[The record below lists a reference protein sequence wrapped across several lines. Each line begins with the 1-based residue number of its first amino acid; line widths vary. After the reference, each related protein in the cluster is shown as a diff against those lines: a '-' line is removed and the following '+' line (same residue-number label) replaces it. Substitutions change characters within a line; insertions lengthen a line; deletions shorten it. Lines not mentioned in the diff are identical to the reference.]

1 MSVEA
6 LAQKFAESQKV
17 KKQKPYQKVDHQF
30 IKVISMILHYQK
42 KELDLT
48 ITADQPVVRKFDI
61 NNHAAIRQSE
71 LKNFRISNMEELEML
86 KQKDTTKWPKYV
98 VMNKIMRKIE
108 QETRIQREDYDQ
120 LYEDKN
126 GPKIDKIDE
135 TLFEKQQKLN
145 QMNQEFERL
154 KNRQF

>member
-1 MSVEA
+1 
-6 LAQKFAESQKV
+6 
-17 KKQKPYQKVDHQF
+17 
-30 IKVISMILHYQK
+30 
-42 KELDLT
+42 
-48 ITADQPVVRKFDI
+48 
-61 NNHAAIRQSE
+61 
-71 LKNFRISNMEELEML
+71 MEELEML

-135 TLFEKQQKLN
+135 TLFEK
-145 QMNQEFERL
+145 
-154 KNRQF
+154 